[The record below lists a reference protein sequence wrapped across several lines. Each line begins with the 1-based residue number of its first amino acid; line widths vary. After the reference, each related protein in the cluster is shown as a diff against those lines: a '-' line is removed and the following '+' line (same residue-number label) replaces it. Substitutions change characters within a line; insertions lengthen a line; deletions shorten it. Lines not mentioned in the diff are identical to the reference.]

1 MKILILLTLSFCLP
15 MISIAKPKSK
25 AKPVPEKI
33 ESADEYKAYLQE
45 FVALHHRD
53 VKGCEILERK
63 KNTKL
68 DGKMV
73 VNWEVGEDGVASDF
87 SRGKD
92 TLDNGDLYHCL
103 EKKIMKWK
111 FPKPPLD
118 RPIELQH
125 EFSFSSKRKK

>member
-1 MKILILLTLSFCLP
+1 MKILILFTLGFFLP
-15 MISIAKPKSK
+15 MISIAKAKS
-25 AKPVPEKI
+25 VPEKI
-33 ESADEYKAYLQE
+33 ESVDEYRSYISE
-45 FVALHHRD
+45 FVGLYKSD
-53 VKGCEILERK
+53 VKACEIQERK
-63 KNTKL
+63 KNKKL

-73 VNWEVGEDGVASDF
+73 MYWEVGEDGVASDF

-103 EKKIMKWK
+103 EKKMMAWK